1 MHASI
6 HSGGTGNIRHS
17 PRNGFNSLLRAPRGP
32 GFLARV
38 IRHDQR
44 LKARLGSTRP
54 YSELDTSV
62 GVPGPRVFAVR
73 NNAARLARRD
83 RSRIASPCD
92 HLRTRHRRVHPHP
105 TPTFVTTAIRPSS
118 RGGLARKMPHNSDK
132 RKCYF
137 SREDWTIRIGLM
149 RLTNSVFW
157 RNGFWITK
165 KVRSR
170 SMRTVPVGRISWCRS
185 TCEAYG

>member
-32 GFLARV
+32 GFLAPV

-92 HLRTRHRRVHPHP
+92 HLRTRHRRVRPHP

-118 RGGLARKMPHNSDK
+118 RGGMARKMPHISEK

-137 SREDWTIRIGLM
+137 SRGGLDDPNRLDAAHEFSFLAQRILDHQEGAIAIDADCARRANQLVQIN
-149 RLTNSVFW
+149 L
-157 RNGFWITK
+157 
-165 KVRSR
+165 
-170 SMRTVPVGRISWCRS
+170 
-185 TCEAYG
+185 